1 MYPNFRDI
9 KSRGEERTLEPL
21 SQFCSLSQVWSA
33 PGTHIIRR
41 TPNSIWAGRLLS
53 GKVKEAVLKSKGL
66 HSASVFSNFISML
79 FYWGKK
85 TEIIKFTSEGH
96 CEDGRRLGMGS
107 AKNTLRDICYIS
119 ALLSSFCV
127 LCFLA
132 SPPSKKPE
140 QAITHPETFLK
151 LSMVAFATALL
162 ILVSSSLAWCK
173 KNIF

>member
-1 MYPNFRDI
+1 
-9 KSRGEERTLEPL
+9 
-21 SQFCSLSQVWSA
+21 
-33 PGTHIIRR
+33 
-41 TPNSIWAGRLLS
+41 
-53 GKVKEAVLKSKGL
+53 
-66 HSASVFSNFISML
+66 
-79 FYWGKK
+79 
-85 TEIIKFTSEGH
+85 
-96 CEDGRRLGMGS
+96 MGS

-151 LSMVAFATALL
+151 LSMAAFATALL
-162 ILVSSSLAWCK
+162 ILLSSSLAWCK